1 VSRPDDLD
9 RLQEE
14 IQDLFTEL
22 WHVPRFAGRR
32 TYFRPRVDSYRT
44 ADPPALTV
52 LVELPGVEPES
63 IEVVVTGS
71 RLVVRGDR
79 RRPRVAG
86 QVYEQVELDYG
97 AFERQLL
104 LRQPVDT
111 VEARAT
117 LERGLLTV
125 VLPIATKEPATGRIL
140 IAVGRAS

>member
-32 TYFRPRVDSYRT
+32 TYFRPRVDCYRT
-44 ADPPALTV
+44 GDPPSLTV
-52 LVELPGVEPES
+52 LVELPGVEPDG
-63 IEVVVTGS
+63 IEVHVTES
-71 RLVVRGDR
+71 RLVVRGER

-97 AFERQLL
+97 AFERQVPV
-104 LRQPVDT
+104 RQPVDAAG
-111 VEARAT
+111 ARAT

-125 VLPIATKEPATGRIL
+125 VLPFAKKEPATGRIT
-140 IAVGRAS
+140 IAVGRTS